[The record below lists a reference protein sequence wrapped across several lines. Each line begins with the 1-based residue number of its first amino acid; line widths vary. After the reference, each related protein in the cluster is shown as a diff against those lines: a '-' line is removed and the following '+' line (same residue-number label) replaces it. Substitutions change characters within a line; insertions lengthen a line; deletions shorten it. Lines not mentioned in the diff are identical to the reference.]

1 MRWSCRA
8 SYEIRWNISQKKS
21 TTKYLHH
28 LAESKSSS
36 LQKESS
42 GAHVRFKFLLL
53 FTFFRRF
60 FFFSYQH
67 QQQQQQQYVNRRY
80 RLFSLLSNFPSTQY
94 TNVELE
100 SWRRRL
106 EKLVF
111 LRNSSRLELAPTR
124 ASSVKEMERKRK
136 KAISLL
142 KRWFFTVDRLSWWTK
157 LKVNGWKTED
167 THLDS
172 HDQGQWVF
180 VQLKWKTEKIE
191 KIKKIAIQ
199 WIEYNRVG
207 VAKSLLIRK
216 WRFCCVVLWVHRNVE
231 IEPTTIERG

>member
-67 QQQQQQQYVNRRY
+67 QQQQQQYVNRRY

-191 KIKKIAIQ
+191 KNKENCHSVN
-199 WIEYNRVG
+199 WI
-207 VAKSLLIRK
+207 
-216 WRFCCVVLWVHRNVE
+216 
-231 IEPTTIERG
+231 